1 MKARDSV
8 LRLRRF
14 AAEEAA
20 RKVSDLEQMI
30 REFQNIA
37 LDLDRQIASE
47 EDRTGV
53 RDRNHFAYST
63 FAKAA
68 ALRRENLQTSSGDLE
83 VKLEAARRESEDAKA
98 AAEQPAPVERGDGS
112 RMRRKAERRSAAVG

>member
-14 AAEEAA
+14 AADEAA
-20 RKVSDLEQMI
+20 RKVADLEQMI

-37 LDLDRQIASE
+37 LDLERQIASE

-68 ALRRENLQTSSGDLE
+68 AQRRENLQTSITDLE
-83 VKLEAARRESEDAKA
+83 MKFEAARREAEDAKA
-98 AAEQPAPVERGDGS
+98 AAEQLAPVERSETGAG
-112 RMRRKAERRSAAVG
+112 RRRGERRSAAVG

>member
-14 AAEEAA
+14 AADEAA
-20 RKVSDLEQMI
+20 RKVSGLEQMI
-30 REFQNIA
+30 GEFQSICV
-37 LDLDRQIASE
+37 DLERQIASE

-53 RDRNHFAYST
+53 RDPKHFAYST

-68 ALRRENLQTSSGDLE
+68 AQRRENLQTSVADLE
-83 VKLEAARRESEDAKA
+83 AKLEAARRERDDAQA
-98 AAEQPAPVERGDGS
+98 AVDQLQPSPSREGG
-112 RMRRKAERRSAAVG
+112 RMRRRHERRTALG